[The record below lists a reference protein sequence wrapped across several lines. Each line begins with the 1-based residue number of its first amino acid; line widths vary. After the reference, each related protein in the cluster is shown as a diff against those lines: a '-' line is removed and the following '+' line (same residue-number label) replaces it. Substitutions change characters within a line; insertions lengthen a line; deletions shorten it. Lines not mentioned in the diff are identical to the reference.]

1 MNRSKPVVFTQLF
14 EFQSILVITIYK
26 VFGQKFSLYR
36 EGSRLFRINF
46 VPSFSEGQ
54 NIILKGVNLR
64 DREKI

>member
-36 EGSRLFRINF
+36 EGSRLFMKRF
-46 VPSFSEGQ
+46 VFLDQISF
-54 NIILKGVNLR
+54 
-64 DREKI
+64 EKKKN